1 MSEWLGFGSDLP
13 WWGWMFLV
21 IGIVAFVSVVAALF
35 FPDWADDDYT
45 VGFEAPPGSDQFV
58 EWTSTFLNVP
68 IYDGGEVT
76 LLQNGDRF
84 FPAML
89 NAIREAKDSVHFE
102 TYIFSPDEIGRQ
114 FIDAL
119 KERAQAGVEVR
130 LLLDAFGAIGLKKRH
145 RQELRSAGVSLSR
158 FRPLALRN
166 LARFYRRAHR
176 RAIVIDGKLAFTGGA
191 AVSRKWK
198 GDVRTIHEWRDSMIQ
213 VSGQL
218 VSGIYPHSPGIGC
231 TARVK

>member
-130 LLLDAFGAIGLKKRH
+130 LLLDAFGAIRLKKRH
-145 RQELRSAGVSLSR
+145 RQELRSAGVSLSSPSR
-158 FRPLALRN
+158 RPALAWRMDSPPMDPELSRT
-166 LARFYRRAHR
+166 
-176 RAIVIDGKLAFTGGA
+176 KM
-191 AVSRKWK
+191 VSR
-198 GDVRTIHEWRDSMIQ
+198 
-213 VSGQL
+213 
-218 VSGIYPHSPGIGC
+218 GIGLVRAPALGGM
-231 TARVK
+231 TSAIT